1 MNFINEN
8 INLKKMI
15 INEIIFFDAEKS
27 DFRFFLFDIYSFIIK
42 KQFSF
47 AV

>member
-8 INLKKMI
+8 IDLKKMI
-15 INEIIFFDAEKS
+15 MNKIIFFDVKELN
-27 DFRFFLFDIYSFIIK
+27 FRFFLFDIYSFIIK